1 MSTVVLKKIKNK
13 KKFGVLENYYYLCVT
28 KRNKYLKYKIKYYET
43 DNRN

>member
-28 KRNKYLKYKIKYYET
+28 KRNKYYET
-43 DNRN
+43 NNRNRN